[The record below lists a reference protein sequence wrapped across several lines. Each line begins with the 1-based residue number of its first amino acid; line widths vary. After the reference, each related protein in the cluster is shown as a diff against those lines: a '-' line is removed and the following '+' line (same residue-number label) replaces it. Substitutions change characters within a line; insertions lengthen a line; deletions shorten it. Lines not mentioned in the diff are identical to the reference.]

1 MGVFDSL
8 ISDASIV
15 LDKEVVLDI
24 VDSLGRRIISDVM
37 LVDEGHI
44 NLKVVGA
51 LPILLAADSVCW
63 ASVHSGS
70 LNALTL
76 SPMS

>member
-37 LVDEGHI
+37 LVYEGDI
-44 NLKVVGA
+44 NLKVVGQ
-51 LPILLAADSVCW
+51 LTVCW